1 MSGEFKRHLVSSFNA
16 DLIIP
21 IYSVLLPLLAY
32 TLGASVFEVG
42 LVGGAAN
49 AVYCF
54 MPFVM
59 GRIADRDGIRLF
71 FVTSSFAILG
81 IVSVSYIF
89 IQNPVTLI
97 IARLFEGI
105 GWAMLWPAIE
115 AAIRDSMPDAK
126 RALSLFNFIW
136 SGAAAAGPL
145 VGLAVIFFTTLR
157 VAFVITS
164 IIMFATLFL
173 NIGSLLKRH
182 GHTSVVR
189 DIEPIKAPVE
199 QDARFGANFFLPS
212 MALAAVSSGVMY
224 TFLASYAKSINV
236 SIALVWIATFVFALA
251 RFVMYVL
258 TIRERFRSIILD
270 RRKRARNTVM
280 ALAVLSLSGLLVL
293 VHDPSGL
300 IYILA
305 YGIGGASYS
314 VVYVLS
320 QMAMIADA
328 NPSKVGR
335 SAGLFESSI
344 GVGQFF
350 GPAIGGAIS
359 GSSFSTPFIFPS
371 LCFIVFLAAMPVVT
385 RKRKQLLLGKYGQNE
400 S

>member
-32 TLGASVFEVG
+32 TLGAGVFEIG

-59 GRIADRDGIRLF
+59 GRIADRDGVRKF
-71 FVTSSFAILG
+71 FVTSSFAILTV
-81 IVSVSYIF
+81 VSVSYVF

-97 IARLFEGI
+97 VARVFEGI

-126 RALSLFNFIW
+126 KALSLFNFTW
-136 SGAAAAGPL
+136 SGAAAVGPL
-145 VGLAVIFFTTLR
+145 VGLAVIFFSTLR

-164 IIMFATLFL
+164 ILMFATLIL
-173 NIGSLLKRH
+173 NIGALLKKENRKVVVQDPQPAEAV
-182 GHTSVVR
+182 SVV
-189 DIEPIKAPVE
+189 EP
-199 QDARFGANFFLPS
+199 DTRFGAKFFLPS

-224 TFLASYAKSINV
+224 TFLASYAKSIGV
-236 SIALVWIATFVFALA
+236 SISLVWIATFMFAFA
-251 RFVMYVL
+251 RFLMYVL
-258 TIRERFRSIILD
+258 TVREKFRSLVLD
-270 RRKRARNTVM
+270 RKNRARNTVIS
-280 ALAVLSLSGLLVL
+280 LAILSLSGLLVL
-293 VHDPSGL
+293 IHDPTGT
-300 IYILA
+300 IYIVA
-305 YGIGGASYS
+305 YGIAGASYS
-314 VVYVLS
+314 IVYLLS
-320 QMAMIADA
+320 QTAMIADA
-328 NPSKVGR
+328 TQMKVGR
-335 SAGLFESSI
+335 SAGMFESSI

-359 GSSFSTPFIFPS
+359 GSSLSTPFVFPTLS
-371 LCFIVFLAAMPVVT
+371 LIVFLIAIPAMT
-385 RKRKQLLLGKYGQNE
+385 RKRR
-400 S
+400 